1 VSQPAG
7 EEESAYAR
15 GGAAADAER
24 KKRRARRC
32 TYAACIETRVGAK
45 ATGDDGG
52 DAGDDGGGGLTT
64 CQDCQDQQQGHAP
77 RTAHLSGTLLSLATD
92 CDY

>member
-1 VSQPAG
+1 VSQPIG

-32 TYAACIETRVGAK
+32 TYAACIETRVGTK
-45 ATGDDGG
+45 AIGDDDGDGDDG

-64 CQDCQDQQQGHAP
+64 CQDCQD
-77 RTAHLSGTLLSLATD
+77 
-92 CDY
+92 